1 MELTWNDESK
11 ETYIALKSVVNNG
24 GYFKSYKQGQ
34 FLINKADRDCTLNR
48 LQFRNK
54 EDCSAV
60 WKVDIDEN
68 AVGIWMEAGLGND
81 KPVSEGGWG
90 SRSRRIGWMF
100 IVDEFGVQEM
110 YKLKFW
116 HAHSTGSSGPKKAVL
131 EFTRETADT
140 TELEYEKA
148 EYTSKTEAMKKAVA
162 EQKAISQ
169 YVGSVKERI
178 ELEGTMKFI
187 TSWIGDYGTT
197 YLFTITDDKG
207 NIYKYMG
214 KDLRPSD
221 YDEEKRHFVKHK
233 EFTIKSRFTIK
244 KHEEYRGEKQTIIN
258 RPAKT
263 EVFTSLA
270 K

>member
-1 MELTWNDESK
+1 MSELTWNDESK
-11 ETYIALKSVVNNG
+11 ETYINLKSIVNNG

-34 FLINKADRDCTLNR
+34 FLINKANRDSEINR
-48 LQFRNK
+48 LQVENK
-54 EDCSAV
+54 ESCSAM
-60 WKVDIDEN
+60 WEIDIAEN
-68 AVGIWMEAGLGND
+68 AIGIWIEAIVGCGY
-81 KPVSEGGWG
+81 WG

-110 YKLKFW
+110 YKLRFW
-116 HAHSTGSSGPKKAVL
+116 HEHSSGASGPKKAVL
-131 EFTRETADT
+131 EFTREAADT

-207 NIYKYMG
+207 NVYKYMG
-214 KDLRPSD
+214 KDLRPAD
-221 YDEEKRHFVKHK
+221 CEDK
-233 EFTIKSRFTIK
+233 ELTIKSRFTIK

-263 EVFTSLA
+263 KVFTSLA
-270 K
+270 R